1 MGTWLEL
8 LRSNDYLGIKKYIK
22 NGADLSDENDTG
34 ESVLACAMRER
45 CDEEVLTLLI
55 ESGSDIFAFDDE
67 GVSVFDMAITYD
79 NEFMVKYLIE
89 QGIDINSTNRRS
101 GFTALMA
108 SACYGRVEIAK
119 ILLSYGVDQK
129 AKDSKGF
136 TAIDFAIK
144 MNKKSVL
151 ELLEYDENDPKV
163 LSLFHF

>member
-1 MGTWLEL
+1 MNKWLEL
-8 LRSNDYLGIKKYIK
+8 LRSNDYIGIKKYIK
-22 NGADLSDENDTG
+22 SGANLADENDTG

-45 CDEEVLTLLI
+45 CDEEILNLLI

-79 NEFMVKYLIE
+79 NSFMVRYLIE
-89 QGIDINSTNRRS
+89 QGIDINATNRRS

-108 SACYGRVEIAK
+108 AACYGRVDITK
-119 ILLSYGVDQK
+119 ILLDYGVNQK

-136 TAIDFAIK
+136 TAVDFARK

-151 ELLEYDENDPKV
+151 ELLEYDEN
-163 LSLFHF
+163 SLNKGYAR